1 NFACRESIN
10 AMAGSTRA
18 LSHGLMYM
26 GPGNLWYLQE
36 QIDRFG
42 VDSWKG
48 YQVTNAKRESD
59 SDSPFE
65 YWTFDDEELAFPTF
79 AFIQEAHRKYGSVKP
94 GLNCVAVHKGLG
106 DSAFATDIPGAAA
119 AFPGLNFVIYH
130 SCIRPGFFDYEAW
143 QDVQSGRLRDGVPD
157 IKDTTEFA
165 QLVAPYP
172 NVYAELGTIFASSV
186 VTFPTLCAHLMG
198 ILFKYLG
205 ADRIVW
211 GTDSTF
217 YGSPQWQIEAFWRLQ
232 IPEAFR
238 QRYGYPEITPEM
250 KRKVL
255 GLNSARLYGMSPD
268 LTRYT
273 KVPEDYHQRIV
284 GDAAL
289 MKTMEYDDRLPNEP
303 PTSPYGAAT
312 ANRNDR
318 LEKLRADYREGA
330 ETRFGV
336 PRSNRRE
343 GWIRV
348 R

>member
-1 NFACRESIN
+1 
-10 AMAGSTRA
+10 M
-18 LSHGLMYM
+18 
-26 GPGNLWYLQE
+26 
-36 QIDRFG
+36 
-42 VDSWKG
+42 
-48 YQVTNAKRESD
+48 
-59 SDSPFE
+59 
-65 YWTFDDEELAFPTF
+65 
-79 AFIQEAHRKYGSVKP
+79 
-94 GLNCVAVHKGLG
+94 
-106 DSAFATDIPGAAA
+106 
-119 AFPGLNFVIYH
+119 
-130 SCIRPGFFDYEAW
+130 
-143 QDVQSGRLRDGVPD
+143 PD

-186 VTFPTLCAHLMG
+186 VTFPTVCAHLMG

-268 LTRYT
+268 VTRYT
-273 KVPEDYHQRIV
+273 KVPDDYRQPVV
-284 GDAAL
+284 GDAQL
-289 MKTMEYDDRLPNEP
+289 MKTMEYDDRLPNELP
-303 PTSPYGAAT
+303 IRTRRDP
-312 ANRNDR
+312 
-318 LEKLRADYREGA
+318 LRHLAVRRRICQPRRPVREAPRRIPG
-330 ETRFGV
+330 RGRDPFGV
-336 PRSNRRE
+336 PRSNKRD

-348 R
+348 NSDHRHRPLMSEAAAGGFRRQLRAGVLSPSLVNTWARWVLPSRGQ